1 MPFPPETTEV
11 QLDEKWSFVYRKQKN
26 VSIDDENLTGDNWD
40 YVAYDPEH
48 KLVLEVVTGKRTS
61 SNTDK
66 IIAGM
71 KKRTG
76 GKMLDL
82 ISSDEY
88 KPYTKAILKHYGKKV
103 QPERKGTVGRFPKPV
118 FTPPKNLNYVV
129 VHKTRENGRV
139 TKIEPKIVFGEEKD
153 IAEALLRSK
162 VSRHIN
168 TSFIERYNGTDRHQ
182 NSRKARCTYEFS
194 KKWEQ
199 HNWLTYFV
207 SYSYNF
213 CWPVRTL
220 RTKNKEGKYQNVTPA
235 MAAKLTDHVWTL
247 DEWLSIPVVQR
258 C

>member
-1 MPFPPETTEV
+1 M
-11 QLDEKWSFVYRKQKN
+11 QLDEKWSFVYQKQKN
-26 VSIDDENLTGDNWD
+26 VTSDNECLTGDNWD

-48 KLVLEVVTGKRTS
+48 KLVLEVVPGKRTAA
-61 SNTDK
+61 NTDK

-71 KKRTG
+71 KKRTE
-76 GKMLDL
+76 GKSLDL

-103 QPERKGTVGRFPKPV
+103 QPERKSKVGRIPKPILI
-118 FTPPKNLNYVV
+118 PSEGLNYVV
-129 VHKTRENGRV
+129 VHKTRENGKV
-139 TKIEPKIVFGEEKD
+139 TKIEPKIIFGKEKD

-162 VSRHIN
+162 VSRNIN

-182 NSRKARCTYEFS
+182 NARKARCTYEFS

-220 RTKNKEGKYQNVTPA
+220 RTKNKEGKFQAVTPA
-235 MAAKLTDHVWTL
+235 MAAKLTDHVWL
-247 DEWLSIPVVQR
+247 LEEWMSMPSVQLF
-258 C
+258 